1 MLFGSPVDRR
11 GQGRNVES
19 ERSVSNPEI
28 SIQQYSYEN
37 IWNIA
42 SPFSSSMEKKILL
55 KCNDVIERAKTCL
68 NIHTAPSINCGV
80 IPAIALME
88 L

>member
-11 GQGRNVES
+11 GRGGMLRVRDQFPIL
-19 ERSVSNPEI
+19 RS
-28 SIQQYSYEN
+28 QYSYEN
-37 IWNIA
+37 IWDIA
-42 SPFSSSMEKKILL
+42 APFSSSMEKKILL
-55 KCNDVIERAKTCL
+55 KCNDVTERAKTCL